1 MGRYAGNRVDQQN
14 KWANEMA
21 QQGELPVDK
30 PNSLSS
36 IPGIQRRLR
45 LINCHLTS
53 TSMLWRTLPY
63 PCKYLNMI
71 DKETTPLN
79 LPSVLFN
86 FMTFS
91 TAQIFPLY
99 EALILPWQSQVPT
112 LFPKKKQEQTIGC
125 ICCVFVCVCHTQ
137 MCHGAE
143 REIL

>member
-1 MGRYAGNRVDQQN
+1 MPSYSCILKKHTAWFLNLKRKVTFYRSLYIYIYKGRYAGNRVDQQN

-99 EALILPWQSQVPT
+99 EALTLP
-112 LFPKKKQEQTIGC
+112 
-125 ICCVFVCVCHTQ
+125 
-137 MCHGAE
+137 
-143 REIL
+143 